1 MDVVCTSPNM
11 SLRPDNQDTSTRIPD
26 PTKGCVFDCRDCSNI
41 WTPEIFQAHDDFLR
55 EEDERVMRHEQL
67 MEKERHRAKFRLP
80 AFYGPSHPLLVEST
94 CTSASERMVTSG
106 TCLGSATCGEASA
119 LAPPEEGATS
129 SKAAEPVA
137 AGFESISMLHCVCP
151 ISHEIMRN
159 PVICCDGHSY
169 DRVNIERWFE
179 SHGTS
184 PQTNAHLS
192 SKALIPNHQLRAICE
207 HVLAFQ
213 PRLHRF

>member
-1 MDVVCTSPNM
+1 
-11 SLRPDNQDTSTRIPD
+11 
-26 PTKGCVFDCRDCSNI
+26 
-41 WTPEIFQAHDDFLR
+41 
-55 EEDERVMRHEQL
+55 MRHEQL

-80 AFYGPSHPLLVEST
+80 AFYGPAHSLLVEST
-94 CTSASERMVTSG
+94 CTSASELMVASG
-106 TCLGSATCGEASA
+106 TCLGSAACGEANA
-119 LAPPEEGATS
+119 LAPPDEGATS
-129 SKAAEPVA
+129 SEAADPVS
-137 AGFESISMLHCVCP
+137 AGFESISMRHFVCP

-213 PRLHRF
+213 QRLHHF